1 MPPDTLTQIRR
12 LTAARAGIETE
23 WRQLIQAAIADG
35 YRVAEIAEAAG
46 ITATRVY
53 QIRDNRR

>member
-23 WRQLIQAAIADG
+23 WRQLIQAAIA
-35 YRVAEIAEAAG
+35 EAAG